1 MKNLVKL
8 IKDNKK
14 EAKSSFAI
22 ENDMV
27 DMYNGDAADQQK
39 VLDLL
44 SSNEIIKARKK
55 LEYMDTSPRED
66 TVMAIF
72 ADKGAEYVETLG
84 WTIN

>member
-14 EAKSSFAI
+14 EAKSAWAI

-44 SSNEIIKARKK
+44 SANEIIKARKK
-55 LEYMDTSPRED
+55 LQYMDTSPRED